1 MSAEETEQSPSPE
14 SDTETAESPAPEPA
28 ASPSDE
34 VAKWKALARK
44 HEAQAKANAEAA
56 RRLDELEN
64 AQKSEQQ
71 RLTERA
77 ESAEKAAQEANSR
90 LLRAEVAMEK
100 GLPAT
105 LAARLTGSTKEE
117 LEADAEQL
125 LALVAKPA
133 PGKASDAL
141 VGTRTPPAPAED
153 VEALAARIFAAS

>member
-1 MSAEETEQSPSPE
+1 MSEQETEQSPVVE
-14 SDTETAESPAPEPA
+14 SDTDTSEPTP
-28 ASPSDE
+28 SPSPVADE
-34 VAKWKALARK
+34 AAKWKALARK

-56 RRLDELEN
+56 KKLDELEN

-77 ESAEKAAQEANSR
+77 EAAEKAAAEATSR

-100 GLPAT
+100 GLPAA
-105 LAARLTGSTKEE
+105 LAARLTGTTKED

-125 LALVAKPA
+125 LTLVTKPA

-141 VGTRTPPAPAED
+141 VGTRTPPASAED
-153 VEALAARIFAAS
+153 VESVAARIFAAS